1 MVSPKRRIDLFALG
15 GTIAMK
21 STDNGAVP
29 SVTAEDLVGTAAG
42 FTSDYE
48 IVPHLVRQT
57 ASANISYDD
66 ISELAARI
74 QHSVAAGAEGI
85 VVTQGTDTLEE
96 TAFALD
102 LLIETP
108 VPVVVTGAMRHA
120 SATSGDGAANLV
132 SALCVAGNSE
142 AADLGVVVVLNEEI
156 HAAKF
161 VRKMHTHKP
170 SAFASPSLG
179 PLGWIM
185 ENRAHIHLK
194 PRKPTPKLTYGARR
208 PFVPMIIC
216 AFGMSARDMASFTN
230 DNPDGAV
237 IAAMGCGHIPET
249 ILPDVENLARKV
261 PVVLAS
267 RIGVGE
273 LCRNTYG
280 FSGAEKDLLK
290 RGLIPAGSL
299 DPLKARVL
307 LSILLSD
314 GADSSRVASVFA
326 EL

>member
-1 MVSPKRRIDLFALG
+1 VVPPKRRIDLFALG

-29 SVTAEDLVGTAAG
+29 SVTAEELVGTAADFANG
-42 FTSDYE
+42 YE
-48 IVPHLVRQT
+48 IVPHVVRQT
-57 ASANISYDD
+57 ASANISYED
-66 ISELAARI
+66 IAELAALILR
-74 QHSVAAGAEGI
+74 SVAAGSEGI

-102 LLIETP
+102 LLVETP

-132 SALCVAGNSE
+132 SALCVAGDSS
-142 AADLGVVVVLNEEI
+142 AAGLGVVVVLNEEI

-161 VRKMHTHKP
+161 VRKMHTHKT

-185 ENRAHIHLK
+185 ENRAYIHLQ
-194 PRKPTPKLTYGARR
+194 PRKPTPKLSYGAGR
-208 PFVPMIIC
+208 PFVPVIIC
-216 AFGMSARDMASFTN
+216 AFGMSTRDVASFAN

-237 IAAMGCGHIPET
+237 IAAMGCGHIPEMVVPE
-249 ILPDVENLARKV
+249 IEKLAREV
-261 PVVLAS
+261 PVILAS
-267 RIGVGE
+267 RIGAGE
-273 LCRNTYG
+273 LCRSTYG
-280 FSGAEKDLLK
+280 SSGAEIDLLK

-299 DPLKARVL
+299 DSLKARVL

-314 GADSSRVASVFA
+314 GADRSRAASVFA
-326 EL
+326 DF